1 MGTQCGWARAA
12 RPHRPLPPLQQPHL
26 QRELHPRQ
34 RHQGSWGTGTRRP
47 PRPCPPPTTVTHPS
61 PRSPAL
67 GSPRLEIWPSSSVRA
82 SRPHLSTT
90 MGVPPGQGRA
100 RSPLPDL
107 CQLTRCV
114 TGPLHH
120 SGQWGSAPRTP
131 PRLGWL
137 WLPSGGAGPTGSSW
151 ARTWGRRASPTA
163 GRGQAAW
170 PSRSASGHCR
180 VEPTTV
186 TSPETGQHPH

>member
-1 MGTQCGWARAA
+1 
-12 RPHRPLPPLQQPHL
+12 
-26 QRELHPRQ
+26 
-34 RHQGSWGTGTRRP
+34 
-47 PRPCPPPTTVTHPS
+47 
-61 PRSPAL
+61 
-67 GSPRLEIWPSSSVRA
+67 
-82 SRPHLSTT
+82 

-137 WLPSGGAGPTGSSW
+137 WLPSGGAGPTGW
-151 ARTWGRRASPTA
+151 LLLGQDVGAA
-163 GRGQAAW
+163 GLA
-170 PSRSASGHCR
+170 HCR
-180 VEPTTV
+180 QGSGCVAIPV
-186 TSPETGQHPH
+186 SLGPLQS